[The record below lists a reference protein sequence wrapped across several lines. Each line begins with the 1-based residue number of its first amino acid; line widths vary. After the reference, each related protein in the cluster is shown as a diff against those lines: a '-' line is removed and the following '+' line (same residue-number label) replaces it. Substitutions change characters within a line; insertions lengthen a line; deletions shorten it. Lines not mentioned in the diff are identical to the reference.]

1 MFKTFIVQAY
11 FKTGSDYLEVLSV
24 KLEHEIKDFSERK
37 KLTEVSRS
45 QPSLTITPVEVIKQP
60 DYEKT
65 YYLLGA
71 LTVTSDFKSENVYV

>member
-11 FKTGSDYLEVLSV
+11 FKSGSDFIEELSS
-24 KLEHEIKDFSERK
+24 KLEHDIKDFSERK

-65 YYLLGA
+65 DYLLGA

>member
-45 QPSLTITPVEVIKQP
+45 QPSLTIT
-60 DYEKT
+60 KT
-65 YYLLGA
+65 L
-71 LTVTSDFKSENVYV
+71 

>member
-11 FKTGSDYLEVLSV
+11 FKSGSDFIEELSS
-24 KLEHEIKDFSERK
+24 KLEHDIKDFSERK

-65 YYLLGA
+65 DYLLGA
-71 LTVTSDFKSENVYV
+71 LTVTSDFKSENVYG

>member
-11 FKTGSDYLEVLSV
+11 FKSGSDFIEELSS
-24 KLEHEIKDFSERK
+24 KLEHDIKDFSERK

-45 QPSLTITPVEVIKQP
+45 QPSLTITPVEVIKQS

-65 YYLLGA
+65 DYLLGV
-71 LTVTSDFKSENVYV
+71 LTVTSDFKSENVYC

>member
-11 FKTGSDYLEVLSV
+11 FKSGSDYLEVLSV

-65 YYLLGA
+65 DYLLGA

>member
-11 FKTGSDYLEVLSV
+11 FKTGVEELSA

-65 YYLLGA
+65 VYLLGA
-71 LTVTSDFKSENVYV
+71 LTVTSEFKSENVYV